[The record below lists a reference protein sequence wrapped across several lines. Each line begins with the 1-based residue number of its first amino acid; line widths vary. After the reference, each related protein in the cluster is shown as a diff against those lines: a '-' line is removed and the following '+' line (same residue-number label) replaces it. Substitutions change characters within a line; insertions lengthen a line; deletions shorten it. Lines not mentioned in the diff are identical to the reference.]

1 MRHQSARR
9 PGVRGSALA
18 AALFI
23 AALASACLP
32 HVIAP
37 APGAEWAESRELE
50 GVLTLVYGDPP
61 PPAQQGTT
69 LVALSAIDGRSWQLL
84 PDPASS
90 LTSGDLLRLDRRR
103 VRVVGRFMHGD
114 TLVFW
119 ASRIDS
125 LPPSGR

>member
-1 MRHQSARR
+1 VTAFI
-9 PGVRGSALA
+9 VALA
-18 AALFI
+18 T
-23 AALASACLP
+23 ACSP
-32 HVIAP
+32 YGVS
-37 APGAEWAESRELE
+37 PGSEAESRELE

-69 LVALSAIDGRSWQLL
+69 LVTLSTADGRSWQVV

-90 LTSGDLLRLDRRR
+90 LTSGDLARLDRRR

-125 LPPSGR
+125 LPPAGR

>member
-1 MRHQSARR
+1 VA
-9 PGVRGSALA
+9 VLIAALA
-18 AALFI
+18 AAC
-23 AALASACLP
+23 SS
-32 HVIAP
+32 HDSTP
-37 APGAEWAESRELE
+37 APEAGSQELE

-69 LVALSAIDGRSWQLL
+69 VVTLSTAGGRSWQVL

-90 LTSGDLLRLDRRR
+90 LTSGDLARLDRRR
-103 VRVVGRFMHGD
+103 VRVVGRFLHGD

-125 LPPSGR
+125 LPPAGQ

>member
-9 PGVRGSALA
+9 RWFRGPALA
-18 AALFI
+18 VAALM
-23 AALASACLP
+23 AALAVACSP
-32 HVIAP
+32 HGGTP
-37 APGAEWAESRELE
+37 AREAESQELE

-61 PPAQQGTT
+61 RPAQQGTT
-69 LVALSAIDGRSWQLL
+69 LVTLSTIDGRSWQLL

-90 LTSGDLLRLDRRR
+90 VTSGDLLRLDRRR

-119 ASRIDS
+119 AARIDS
-125 LPPSGR
+125 LPGR

>member
-9 PGVRGSALA
+9 PWFRGPALA
-18 AALFI
+18 VAALM
-23 AALASACLP
+23 AALAVACSP
-32 HVIAP
+32 HAGTP
-37 APGAEWAESRELE
+37 APEAESRELE

-69 LVALSAIDGRSWQLL
+69 LVTLSTVDGRSWQLL

-90 LTSGDLLRLDRRR
+90 LTSGDLMRLDRRR

-119 ASRIDS
+119 ATRIDS
-125 LPPSGR
+125 LPAR